1 LIKSLTNVFAAL
13 DKNHSFDRIKTVGK
27 KEIRKRLLKRLKSNS
42 RIQRFKESQLI
53 KEKLFSS
60 EEFTKSRIVMFY
72 LSKDGEVDTHL
83 MIKEALDM
91 GKCVVVPVTNF
102 KEGKIIPSQVSSN
115 YKEELE
121 PGTFGILQPKAEC
134 FRPVDYEDLDLVIVP
149 GVAFDQKGNRLGRG
163 KGCYDRFLSR
173 LPKKIP
179 KIGLALR
186 FQLLESLPTTAHDF
200 PLTRVI
206 SS

>member
-1 LIKSLTNVFAAL
+1 MRSTL
-13 DKNHSFDRIKTVGK
+13 DKNHSFDKIKTVGK
-27 KEIRKRLLKRLKSNS
+27 KEIRKRLLKRLKNNS

-60 EEFTKSRIVMFY
+60 EEFAKSRIVMFY
-72 LSKDGEVDTHL
+72 LAKDDEVDTRL

-102 KEGKIIPSQVSSN
+102 KEGTIVPSHVLSN

-121 PGTFGILQPKAEC
+121 PGPFGILQPKADC
-134 FRPVDYEDLDLVIVP
+134 FRPVNYEDLDLIIVP
-149 GVAFDQKGNRLGRG
+149 GVAFDKKGNRLGRG

-186 FQLLESLPTTAHDF
+186 FQLLEKIPTTVHDF

>member
-1 LIKSLTNVFAAL
+1 
-13 DKNHSFDRIKTVGK
+13 
-27 KEIRKRLLKRLKSNS
+27 
-42 RIQRFKESQLI
+42 
-53 KEKLFSS
+53 
-60 EEFTKSRIVMFY
+60 MFY
-72 LSKDGEVDTHL
+72 LSRDDEVDTRL

-102 KEGKIIPSQVSSN
+102 KEGTIIPPRFVFLRKQGGIIPSQVSLN

-121 PGTFGILQPKAEC
+121 PGPFGILQPKAEC
-134 FRPVDYEDLDLVIVP
+134 FRPVNYEDLDLIIVP

-186 FQLLESLPTTAHDF
+186 FQLLEKIPTTSHDF